1 MEVRTATQGYKVNGL
16 TFPSKED
23 FYKLKH
29 TDEIFHELIN
39 LGKDY
44 NKRSKIEPSDYFNNL
59 PKVKV
64 IETYPDACEEL
75 EGLFVNAAECLM
87 FEDEETSCYHIKLYK
102 VADKFFERIE
112 IDVA

>member
-1 MEVRTATQGYKVNGL
+1 MGFKSAIQGYKVNGL

-29 TDEIFHELIN
+29 IDEICHELIN

-44 NKRSKIEPSDYFNNL
+44 NNSWEIDPSDYFNNL

-64 IETYPDACEEL
+64 IETYPYASEEL
-75 EGLFVNAAECLM
+75 EGLFENATECLM
-87 FEDEETSCYHIKLYK
+87 FEDNETSSYHIKLYK
-102 VADKFFERIE
+102 AANKFFERIK
-112 IDVA
+112 IDVV